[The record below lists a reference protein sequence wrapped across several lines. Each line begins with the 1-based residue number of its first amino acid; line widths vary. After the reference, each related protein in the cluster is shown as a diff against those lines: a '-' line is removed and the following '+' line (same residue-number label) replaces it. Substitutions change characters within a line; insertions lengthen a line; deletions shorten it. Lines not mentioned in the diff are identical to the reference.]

1 LILGAR
7 KTALLGTHRFPGP
20 GIKCDKFNAC
30 AATAA
35 GALFRATIKV
45 K

>member
-1 LILGAR
+1 MILGAR
-7 KTALLGTHRFPGP
+7 KTALLGTHRFPGL

-30 AATAA
+30 AAAA
-35 GALFRATIKV
+35 GSLFRATIKV